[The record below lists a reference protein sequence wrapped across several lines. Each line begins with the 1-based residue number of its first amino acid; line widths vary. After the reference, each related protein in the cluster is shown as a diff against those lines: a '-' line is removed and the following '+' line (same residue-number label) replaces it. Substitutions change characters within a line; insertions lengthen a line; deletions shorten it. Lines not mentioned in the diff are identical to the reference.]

1 MDPFLARTMVESLSR
16 GVDPLSGRALPL
28 QDSCSKEEVQNALLE
43 MLDHCTIE
51 SNEQYLFRLKE
62 EKAAVK
68 QERRERNARKYPR
81 GGSHCTSAGLFFFLI
96 SQKYRRGGEPWSDG
110 EIQQLLQM
118 HHKGFNIY
126 KIANI
131 LKRTPR
137 AIEARLK
144 DRQERPIYRNK
155 TNEK

>member
-81 GGSHCTSAGLFFFLI
+81 GG
-96 SQKYRRGGEPWSDG
+96 EPWSDG